1 MRNLFSLAGKQNIQE
16 GKDKHMDKKLLQPI
30 QVGNMTLKNRI
41 MFPPLTTGY
50 EERDGSIG
58 ARSLGFYERLA
69 KGGVAYIVIGDVA
82 PVRTASPTPMLYDD
96 SQIPAFR
103 KLADALHA
111 HGSKL
116 ALQIFHPEYDVPGV
130 GRLIMGAG
138 AARRAA
144 AEAQAAG
151 NEEEFKKQTEQ
162 AEKMTSDA
170 YAKLRH
176 EMQHFATEATT
187 EQLAQIRQ
195 SIAECAARA
204 QQAGVDAIEV
214 HGDRLLGSM
223 CSTILNHRTDAYGG
237 SLQNRTR
244 YALEVVAA
252 IKEAAPNLAVEYKLP
267 LITVNADGSLRGK
280 GGLLEEDA
288 VEFAKMLE
296 AAGVDMIQAAQA
308 NHTGNMGDT
317 IPPMGDVPYNWTLPI
332 AKRIKNTVHIPVATV
347 GRVITVEA
355 GEQILQNGEADIIGY
370 GRSLLTDPD
379 IAVKTAVG
387 ECIRECLN
395 CNKGCVD
402 AIQNR
407 RYISCVLNAE
417 NGDETTIFIKPAETE
432 KRVAVVGAGI
442 AGLEAARVAAKR
454 GHRVTVYEK
463 SDKIGGQIRLAAVP
477 PRKSEILRALS
488 YYEKILPS
496 LNIELKFGE
505 EPSAEELNTFGHV
518 IVAVGAHN
526 MELPMPVADSHVISS
541 WDVLNGAAV
550 EGTCAVLGG
559 GLVGTETAE
568 YLAAKGYKT
577 MIVEMMDKIA
587 AGESGTVLPLIM
599 KDFEKHGVEQYVN
612 TKVKEIRENVI
623 YAEHTVDHTE
633 MTIHADTIVNAIG
646 SKKNV
651 FDVSGITVPVTCIGD
666 CSGERT
672 ADIASAVRS
681 GYHAANEIS

>member
-1 MRNLFSLAGKQNIQE
+1 
-16 GKDKHMDKKLLQPI
+16 MDKKLLQPL
-30 QVGNMTLKNRI
+30 QVGSMTLKNRI

-96 SQIPAFR
+96 SQIPAFQ

-111 HGSKL
+111 YGSKL

-130 GRLIMGAG
+130 GRLIVGAG

-144 AEAQAAG
+144 AEAKAAG

-170 YAKLRH
+170 YAKLRY

-379 IAVKTAVG
+379 IAVKTAAG

-417 NGDETTIFIKPAETE
+417 NGDETTISIKPAETE

-505 EPSAEELNTFGHV
+505 EPSAEELNTFDHV

>member
-1 MRNLFSLAGKQNIQE
+1 MG
-16 GKDKHMDKKLLQPI
+16 KKLLEPLQA
-30 QVGNMTLKNRI
+30 GSMTLKNRI

-58 ARSLGFYERLA
+58 ERSLGFYERLA

-103 KLADALHA
+103 RLADALHA
-111 HGSKL
+111 HDSRL

-138 AARRAA
+138 AARKAA
-144 AEAQAAG
+144 AEAKAAG
-151 NEEEFKKQTEQ
+151 NEEEFEKQTQQ
-162 AEKMTSDA
+162 AEKMTKDA
-170 YAKLRH
+170 YAKLRY

-187 EQLAQIRQ
+187 EQLARIRE
-195 SIAECAARA
+195 SIAQCAARA
-204 QQAGVDAIEV
+204 QKAGVDAIEV

-223 CSTILNHRTDAYGG
+223 CSEMLNHRTDEYGG
-237 SLQNRTR
+237 SLENRAR

-252 IKEAAPNLAVEYKLP
+252 IKKAAPALAVEYKLP
-267 LITVNADGSLRGK
+267 IITVNQDGSLRGK
-280 GGLLEEDA
+280 GGLLEDEA
-288 VEFAKMLE
+288 VAFAKMLE
-296 AAGVDMIQAAQA
+296 EAGVDMIQAAQA

-317 IPPMGDVPYNWTLPI
+317 IPPMGDVPYNWTLPA
-332 AKRIKNTVHIPVATV
+332 AKRIKNAVNIPGATV

-355 GEQILQNGEADIIGY
+355 GEQILENGEADMIGY

-379 IAVKTAVG
+379 IAVKTAAG

-417 NGDETTIFIKPAETE
+417 NGDETTVCIRPAETV
-432 KRVAVVGAGI
+432 KKVAIAGAGI

-454 GHRVTVYEK
+454 GHQVTVFEK
-463 SDKIGGQIRLAAVP
+463 DDKIGGQIHLAAVP
-477 PRKSEILRALS
+477 PRNSEILRAVT

-496 LNIELKFGE
+496 LDIELKLNT
-505 EPSAEELNTFGHV
+505 EPSAGELNQYDAV
-518 IVAVGAHN
+518 LVAAGAHN
-526 MELPMPVADSHVISS
+526 MELPVPVENSNVVSS
-541 WDVLNGAAV
+541 WDVLKGAGV
-550 EGTCAVLGG
+550 TGTCAVLGG

-568 YLAAKGYKT
+568 YLAAQGCKT
-577 MIVEMMDKIA
+577 VIIEMMDKIA
-587 AGESGTVLPLIM
+587 AGESATVMPLIT
-599 KDFEKHGVEQYVN
+599 KDFEKHGVEQHVN
-612 TKVKEIRENVI
+612 TRVKEIRDNVI
-623 YAEHTVDHTE
+623 YAENTKDHTE
-633 MTIHADTIVNAIG
+633 ITIHADTIVNALG
-646 SKKNV
+646 SKKNE
-651 FDVSGITVPVTCIGD
+651 FDVSGITVPVTYIGD

-672 ADIASAVRS
+672 ADIAAAVRS
-681 GYHAANEIS
+681 GYHAANAL

>member
-1 MRNLFSLAGKQNIQE
+1 MG
-16 GKDKHMDKKLLQPI
+16 KKLLEPLQA
-30 QVGNMTLKNRI
+30 GSMTLKNRI

-58 ARSLGFYERLA
+58 ERSLGFYERLA

-103 KLADALHA
+103 RLADALHA
-111 HGSKL
+111 HDSRL

-138 AARRAA
+138 AARKAA
-144 AEAQAAG
+144 AEAKAAG
-151 NEEEFKKQTEQ
+151 NEEEFEKQTQQ
-162 AEKMTSDA
+162 AEKMTKDA
-170 YAKLRH
+170 YAKLRY

-187 EQLAQIRQ
+187 EQLAKIRE
-195 SIAECAARA
+195 SIAQCAARA
-204 QQAGVDAIEV
+204 QKAGADAIEV

-223 CSTILNHRTDAYGG
+223 CSEMLNHRTDEYGG
-237 SLQNRTR
+237 SLENRAR

-252 IKEAAPNLAVEYKLP
+252 IKKAAPALAVEYKLP
-267 LITVNADGSLRGK
+267 IITVNQDGSLRGK
-280 GGLLEEDA
+280 GGLLEDDA
-288 VEFAKMLE
+288 VAFAKMLE
-296 AAGVDMIQAAQA
+296 EAGVDMIQAAQA

-317 IPPMGDVPYNWTLPI
+317 IPPMGDVPYNWTLPA
-332 AKRIKNTVHIPVATV
+332 AKRIKNTVNIPVATV

-355 GEQILQNGEADIIGY
+355 GEQILENGEADMIGY

-379 IAVKTAVG
+379 IAVKTAAG

-417 NGDETTIFIKPAETE
+417 NGDETTVCIRPAETV
-432 KRVAVVGAGI
+432 KKVAIAGAGI

-454 GHRVTVYEK
+454 GHQVTVFEK
-463 SDKIGGQIRLAAVP
+463 DDKIGGQIHLAAVP
-477 PRKSEILRALS
+477 PRKSEILRAVT

-496 LNIELKFGE
+496 LDIELKLNT
-505 EPSAEELNTFGHV
+505 EPSAGELNQYDAV
-518 IVAVGAHN
+518 LVAAGAHN
-526 MELPMPVADSHVISS
+526 MELPVPVENSNVVSS
-541 WDVLNGAAV
+541 WDVLKGAGV
-550 EGTCAVLGG
+550 TGTCAVLGG

-568 YLAAKGYKT
+568 YLAAQGCKT
-577 MIVEMMDKIA
+577 VIIEMMDKIA
-587 AGESGTVLPLIM
+587 AGESATVMPLIT
-599 KDFEKHGVEQYVN
+599 KDFEKHGVEQHVN
-612 TKVKEIRENVI
+612 TRVKEIRDNVI
-623 YAEHTVDHTE
+623 YAENTKDHTE
-633 MTIHADTIVNAIG
+633 ITIHADTIVNALG
-646 SKKNV
+646 SKKNE
-651 FDVSGITVPVTCIGD
+651 FDVSGITVPVTYIGD

-672 ADIASAVRS
+672 ADIAAAVRS
-681 GYHAANEIS
+681 GYHAANAL

>member
-1 MRNLFSLAGKQNIQE
+1 MG
-16 GKDKHMDKKLLQPI
+16 KKLLEPLQA
-30 QVGNMTLKNRI
+30 GSMTLKNRI

-58 ARSLGFYERLA
+58 ERSLGFYERLA

-103 KLADALHA
+103 RLADALHA
-111 HGSKL
+111 HDSRL

-138 AARRAA
+138 AARKAA
-144 AEAQAAG
+144 AEAKAAG
-151 NEEEFKKQTEQ
+151 NEEEFEKQTQQ
-162 AEKMTSDA
+162 AEKMTKDA
-170 YAKLRH
+170 YAKLRY

-187 EQLAQIRQ
+187 EQLARIRE
-195 SIAECAARA
+195 SIAQCAARA
-204 QQAGVDAIEV
+204 QKAGVDAIEV

-223 CSTILNHRTDAYGG
+223 CSEMLNHRTDEYGG
-237 SLQNRTR
+237 SLENRAR

-252 IKEAAPNLAVEYKLP
+252 IKKAAPALAVEYKLP
-267 LITVNADGSLRGK
+267 IITVNQDGSLRGK
-280 GGLLEEDA
+280 GGLLEDEA
-288 VEFAKMLE
+288 VAFAKMLE
-296 AAGVDMIQAAQA
+296 EAGVDMIQAAQA

-317 IPPMGDVPYNWTLPI
+317 IPPMGDVPYNWTLPA
-332 AKRIKNTVHIPVATV
+332 AKRIKNAVNIPVATV

-355 GEQILQNGEADIIGY
+355 GEQILENGEADMIGY

-379 IAVKTAVG
+379 IAVKTAAG

-417 NGDETTIFIKPAETE
+417 NGDETTVCIRPAETV
-432 KRVAVVGAGI
+432 KKVAIAGAGI

-454 GHRVTVYEK
+454 GHQVTVFEK
-463 SDKIGGQIRLAAVP
+463 DDKIGGQIHLAAVP
-477 PRKSEILRALS
+477 PRKSEILRAVT

-496 LNIELKFGE
+496 LDIELKLNT
-505 EPSAEELNTFGHV
+505 EPSAGELNQYDAV
-518 IVAVGAHN
+518 LVAAGAHN
-526 MELPMPVADSHVISS
+526 MELPVPVENSNVVSS
-541 WDVLNGAAV
+541 WDVLKGAGV
-550 EGTCAVLGG
+550 TGTCAVLGG

-568 YLAAKGYKT
+568 YLAAQGCKT
-577 MIVEMMDKIA
+577 VIIEMMDKIA
-587 AGESGTVLPLIM
+587 AGESATVMPLIT
-599 KDFEKHGVEQYVN
+599 KDFEKHGVEQHVN
-612 TKVKEIRENVI
+612 TRVKEIRDNVI
-623 YAEHTVDHTE
+623 YAENTKDHTE
-633 MTIHADTIVNAIG
+633 ITIHADTIVNALG
-646 SKKNV
+646 SKKNE
-651 FDVSGITVPVTCIGD
+651 FDVSGITVPVTYIGD

-672 ADIASAVRS
+672 ADIAAAVSS
-681 GYHAANEIS
+681 GYHAANAL